1 MNLNG
6 IWKVEILTM
15 YDWEPRATA
24 FFEDGVYRGSSSQ
37 HYAVGSYTLDG
48 TSFVA
53 ELSIITHGK
62 SKALF
67 GKKSDR
73 LDVTIEAEVEGERF
87 IGTAKDN
94 HGHHLVQYR
103 FTRLADLPN

>member
-6 IWKVEILTM
+6 IWKVELLTM

-24 FFEDGVYRGSSSQ
+24 FFENGVYRGASSE

-48 TSFVA
+48 TKFVA
-53 ELSIITHGK
+53 ELSIITHGQ

-67 GKKSDR
+67 GKKADH
-73 LDVTIEAEVEGERF
+73 LDVTIEAEVKGESF
-87 IGTAKDN
+87 TGTAKDN
-94 HGHHLVQYR
+94 SGTHLVQYR
-103 FTRLADLPN
+103 FTRMAELP